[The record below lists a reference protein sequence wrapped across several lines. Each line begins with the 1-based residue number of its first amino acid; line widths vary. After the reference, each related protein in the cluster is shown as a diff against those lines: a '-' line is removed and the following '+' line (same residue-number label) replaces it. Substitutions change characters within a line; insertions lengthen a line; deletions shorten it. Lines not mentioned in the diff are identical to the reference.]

1 MVVDVVN
8 ADIISLVFHYFTG
21 HQTLRELEYVMLF
34 LTPFNLHLKSY
45 GMPWGNGIDQYE
57 QLKMEVVLSPW
68 ETMFMCQVPTTQS
81 LNPLISHDATYQHLF
96 IECI

>member
-45 GMPWGNGIDQYE
+45 GMPWGNGI
-57 QLKMEVVLSPW
+57 LCILVVKSL
-68 ETMFMCQVPTTQS
+68 VPEPPRS
-81 LNPLISHDATYQHLF
+81 LQAMVSK
-96 IECI
+96 